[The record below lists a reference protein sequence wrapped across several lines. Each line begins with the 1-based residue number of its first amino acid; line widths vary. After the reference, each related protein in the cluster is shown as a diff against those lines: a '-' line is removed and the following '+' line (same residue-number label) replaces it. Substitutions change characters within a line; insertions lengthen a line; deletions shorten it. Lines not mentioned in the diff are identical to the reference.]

1 MDKVNT
7 YTIIP
12 TLIMMDSEL
21 SSTTKLL
28 YGFLNSFASL
38 YGHTNIDNGT
48 LMTCLATSERTVQRG
63 IVQLESTG
71 YIKVVVNNGRRTI
84 TPLMT
89 FKPPK
94 KKKKVSPYESSNNI
108 NVEWEEL

>member
-28 YGFLNSFASL
+28 YGFLNSFANL

-63 IVQLESTG
+63 IVQLESKG

-94 KKKKVSPYESSNNI
+94 AKKKKESAYTSLI
-108 NVEWEEL
+108 EPAVWEEL